1 MQKSKLAK
9 RITRKKRI
17 RSKVVGTTERP
28 RVSIFRSNKFI
39 YGQVIDDV
47 KAQTL
52 VSAYGK
58 DANEVGEKLATATLK
73 KKIKRVVFDRGGYR
87 YQGKVQKFAKALRE
101 KGLEF

>member
-1 MQKSKLAK
+1 MQKSKLTK

-52 VSAYGK
+52 VSSSGK
-58 DANEVGEKLATATLK
+58 NASEVGEKLATSALK